1 MIRRPPRST
10 LFPYTTL
17 FRSCRLV
24 KLRRIVVDLGILPPV
39 TQVGLIGIV
48 HDQPVA
54 QKDTETLRRQAIM
67 LVDLGDAPGEVVHQV
82 IDGVAQRDLN
92 QGMIGEDARDLTA
105 EGLVHA
111 VVVVGV
117 QEAPLLEPASQLFHL
132 FVREAHVPVPRH
144 EEVGNVPQLGS
155 REGDDAL
162 ALGDGQGGT
171 LAQRREEIRQRGGA
185 GVPVAPTVVMQPTD
199 RQTGRL
205 RSAECGMRNGR
216 AGIYSAFHTPHSAL
230 ASVGDGQP
238 ECEQDDRRGFHSS
251 LTSRYAVFLVIPVST
266 ASCSATSRRVIPWA
280 KSARARFSGSGEEA
294 RSSRAGLPVPATI
307 TVTSPRA
314 GASA

>member
-1 MIRRPPRST
+1 
-10 LFPYTTL
+10 
-17 FRSCRLV
+17 
-24 KLRRIVVDLGILPPV
+24 
-39 TQVGLIGIV
+39 
-48 HDQPVA
+48 
-54 QKDTETLRRQAIM
+54 RQAIM
-67 LVDLGDAPGEVVHQV
+67 LVELGDAPGEVVHQV

-171 LAQRREEIRQRGGA
+171 LAQRREEIRQRGRA
-185 GVPVAPTVVMQPTD
+185 GVPISPTIIVKAADGERCKTRNAEVGTRNSPNQCSCLCSALRVPRSAFREPVGGGKPQDTQND
-199 RQTGRL
+199 RQG
-205 RSAECGMRNGR
+205 S
-216 AGIYSAFHTPHSAL
+216 
-230 ASVGDGQP
+230 
-238 ECEQDDRRGFHSS
+238 HSS

-280 KSARARFSGSGEEA
+280 KSARARFSGSGPVA
-294 RSSRAGLPVPATI
+294 RSSRVGLPVPATI